1 MNSLSAY
8 SLNMMGGNSHFW
20 KLKHNISHHTFT
32 NISGEDHDIN
42 LGVFL
47 RLDVNQKRRWF
58 HKYQHIYW
66 IGLYAITYLAWVL
79 FQDFQKY
86 FTGRMAPGAAEKH
99 TFALKEHLIFWV
111 TKVLYLSVYIVVPVL
126 IVGWMQTLVGFLVA
140 GIVCGLFISIVFQ
153 MAHSV
158 EIADFP
164 MPDKDSN
171 RIEVEWAIHQVNTTA
186 NFGTKSRMLSWML
199 GGLNYQVEHHLFPR
213 ISHVYYPS
221 IQKLVKE
228 TCLENRVQYNEYPTL
243 YHALKSHLARL
254 KEMGR
259 K

>member
-1 MNSLSAY
+1 VDAHFAEKKIISTGNGKLFFKNILIVCALIGIYTLLVFFTPHAVISVFLAAVAGMCLAMIGFNIMHEGAHQSISRHKWMNSLSAY

-99 TFALKEHLIFWV
+99 TFALKEHLIFWI
-111 TKVLYLSVYIVVPVL
+111 TKVLYLSVYIAVPVL
-126 IVGWMQTLVGFLVA
+126 IVGWIQTLVGFLVA

-158 EIADFP
+158 EIADFR
-164 MPDKDSN
+164 S
-171 RIEVEWAIHQVNTTA
+171 
-186 NFGTKSRMLSWML
+186 
-199 GGLNYQVEHHLFPR
+199 
-213 ISHVYYPS
+213 
-221 IQKLVKE
+221 
-228 TCLENRVQYNEYPTL
+228 PT
-243 YHALKSHLARL
+243 
-254 KEMGR
+254 
-259 K
+259 